1 MMHQRWYTKFREWAF
16 SDAQSPEHVGSSEK
30 AAKILSSDFWG
41 FGIGAAFV
49 AYFGADYFA
58 FYPTLERAVFGGG
71 SLLVI
76 VMLHKGLSAQLAWKR
91 TALIIPIILVLMVA
105 FGTGLPEV
113 VSVGKDVEAA
123 DKRCADIE
131 REMLSARPRRS
142 DLPDIFS
149 ALGCHVSGQQDIAY
163 PSADKQQKNS

>member
-1 MMHQRWYTKFREWAF
+1 LVPQKRLQKYFRVIFGVSVLAPL
-16 SDAQSPEHVGSSEK
+16 SLHILVPTISPS
-30 AAKILSSDFWG
+30 
-41 FGIGAAFV
+41 
-49 AYFGADYFA
+49 
-58 FYPTLERAVFGGG
+58 TLERAVFGGG